1 MKQGQEAPAGVFWG
15 LPWLSGAFL
24 CRMERWG
31 RGQCCPSLTP
41 LSPLAGRLVLS
52 EVRLTSARLGSGVQ
66 AGWVEECACP
76 PGYTGQFCQSCA
88 SGFKRDVPFGGPFV
102 ACVPCA
108 CNQHGD
114 CEPRSGAHPQ
124 PLRSPKRD
132 MHG

>member
-1 MKQGQEAPAGVFWG
+1 MGVWSISMQDGETG
-15 LPWLSGAFL
+15 LGL
-24 CRMERWG
+24 CHPG
-31 RGQCCPSLTP
+31 LTL

-52 EVRLTSARLGSGVQ
+52 EVRLTSARAGPGVQ

-76 PGYTGQFCQSCA
+76 PGYSGQFCQSCA
-88 SGFKRDVPFGGPFV
+88 PGFKRDVPFGGPFV

-124 PLRSPKRD
+124 PLCPIS
-132 MHG
+132 